1 VTPEQI
7 DRLEAEADEALKQAT
22 ATPETDKV
30 EAAQEAEAQANAD
43 EIETQV
49 VEPEESKADEPNAD
63 EEVAAAATES
73 EEDNSEN
80 FETDGVSIKNA
91 QQRIQNAQASYENA
105 RKKMTQASME
115 ASELRKQNEAL
126 QAQLENSRTVAKVPP
141 LIPSEAPPPRPEAA
155 EADDLSSFVNE
166 YGEDFNPLVSNIRN
180 QQQLINK
187 MSGQLSE
194 MEKSRQASASKTA
207 QVAHREAIIE
217 GHADAYDIVDTP
229 DFQGWSS
236 RQPKEIQ
243 DILIT
248 GNPDSVIWMLSSY
261 KEAVGASPVN
271 AKADKQKQLLDDAKK
286 AADPAVSSVRSNN
299 SGQKTTQFTRDQ
311 IKNMSLAEYEKHAD
325 QIDQAMLSGQL

>member
-1 VTPEQI
+1 
-7 DRLEAEADEALKQAT
+7 
-22 ATPETDKV
+22 
-30 EAAQEAEAQANAD
+30 
-43 EIETQV
+43 
-49 VEPEESKADEPNAD
+49 
-63 EEVAAAATES
+63 VAAATTES

-299 SGQKTTQFTRDQ
+299 AGQKTTQFTRDQ

>member
-22 ATPETDKV
+22 ATPEQDKV
-30 EAAQEAEAQANAD
+30 EAAQEAEAKAKAD
-43 EIETQV
+43 DIETQV
-49 VEPEESKADEPNAD
+49 VEPEESKTDEPNAD

-73 EEDNSEN
+73 EEDNSEH
-80 FETDGVSIKNA
+80 FDTDGVSIENA

-115 ASELRKQNEAL
+115 ASELRKQNETL

-141 LIPSEAPPPRPEAA
+141 LIPSEAAPPRPETAA
-155 EADDLSSFVNE
+155 ADDLSSFVDE
-166 YGEDFNPLVSNIRN
+166 YGEDFNPLVNNMRS

-187 MSGQLSE
+187 MSGQLTE
-194 MEKSRQASASKTA
+194 IEQSRQASANKTA
-207 QVAHREAIIE
+207 KEAHRDAIID

-229 DFQGWSS
+229 DFQGWAS
-236 RQPKEIQ
+236 RQPKEVQ
-243 DILIT
+243 DILAT
-248 GNPDSVIWMLSSY
+248 GNPQSVIWMLSSY
-261 KEAVGASPVN
+261 KEAVGASPAN
-271 AKADKQKQLLDDAKK
+271 AKADKQKRLLDDAKK

-299 SGQKTTQFTRDQ
+299 AGQTATQFTRAQ
-311 IKNMSLAEYEKHAD
+311 IKSMSLSEYEKHAD